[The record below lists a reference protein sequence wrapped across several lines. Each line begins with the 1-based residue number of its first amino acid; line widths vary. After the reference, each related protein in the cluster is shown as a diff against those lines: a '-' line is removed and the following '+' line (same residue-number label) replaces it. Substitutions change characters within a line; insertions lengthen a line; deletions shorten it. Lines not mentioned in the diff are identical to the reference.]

1 MDGWAKVIYAL
12 VIRTCRSEPARD
24 GGVSGNDSGLT
35 HRYREQAHSY
45 SWILVCQELHWWL
58 EWPLR
63 EQARSHRGKTGAVL
77 GTAAGE
83 VNQRPKRSRSE

>member
-12 VIRTCRSEPARD
+12 VIPTCRSEPARD

-45 SWILVCQELHWWL
+45 GWILVCQELHWWL
-58 EWPLR
+58 EWALR
-63 EQARSHRGKTGAVL
+63 EQARSHRENRRGL
-77 GTAAGE
+77 GD
-83 VNQRPKRSRSE
+83 RRR